1 MSKTPQ
7 PSVNLKLSEELKQKI
22 NIRANFKNQTV
33 SKYLRELLTNY
44 FDGTLCIGEI
54 EKNEKKE
61 FINSTEFLQLIVWI
75 YSKQKKSDFKESD
88 KDLDGYIKTLKK
100 VVTYLPEDLVQE
112 FDKILMD
119 ILRVKNEESK
129 YSKDYRFVNGY
140 SSSPKFNFQLFE
152 EFIFRYEKPVD
163 IEAVREYMRS
173 GKK

>member
-100 VVTYLPEDLVQE
+100 VVIYLPEDLVQE

-163 IEAVREYMRS
+163 IEVVREYMRS

>member
-61 FINSTEFLQLIVWI
+61 FINSTEFLQLIVWM
-75 YSKQKKSDFKESD
+75 YSKQKKSDFKERD
-88 KDLDGYIKTLKK
+88 KDLDGYVKTLKK

-129 YSKDYRFVNGY
+129 YSKDYRFVTGY
-140 SSSPKFNFQLFE
+140 SSSPRFNFELFE
-152 EFIFRYEKPVD
+152 KFIFSYEKPSD
-163 IEAVREYMRS
+163 IDLIKELMRS
-173 GKK
+173 KSK

>member
-22 NIRANFKNQTV
+22 NSRANLKNQTV
-33 SKYLRELLTNY
+33 SKYLRELLTIY
-44 FDGTLCIGEI
+44 FDGTLCVGEI
-54 EKNEKKE
+54 EKSKKKE
-61 FINSTEFLQLIVWI
+61 FINSTEFLQLIVWM
-75 YSKQKKSDFKESD
+75 YSKREIREFRESD
-88 KDLDGYIKTLKK
+88 KDLDGYVNTLKRIS
-100 VVTYLPEDLVQE
+100 TYFSDTLVLE
-112 FDKILMD
+112 FDKVLMD

-163 IEAVREYMRS
+163 IDMIRELMRL
-173 GKK
+173 KNK